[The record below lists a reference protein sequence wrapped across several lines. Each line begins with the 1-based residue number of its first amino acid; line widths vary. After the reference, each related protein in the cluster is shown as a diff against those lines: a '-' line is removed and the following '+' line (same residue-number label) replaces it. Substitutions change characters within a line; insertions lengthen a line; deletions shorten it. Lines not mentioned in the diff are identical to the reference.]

1 MKNRKLQTWKRNGN
15 VIKVKTVERV
25 VELKED
31 RSLFARLMMVLQES
45 PIYWHQRGY
54 RSLLVH
60 GSPKGQYCIALEH
73 VVAQPWESKRKVSTS
88 SIGSSV
94 VKVAIADGMAEVQ
107 SLEKPDWIKNCK
119 DLAEHFIA
127 RLFVKYN
134 NTQQIRLIFDRFYA
148 LSSRKSATRNK
159 RQALKDSFTT
169 ISRIQLI

>member
-1 MKNRKLQTWKRNGN
+1 M
-15 VIKVKTVERV
+15 
-25 VELKED
+25 
-31 RSLFARLMMVLQES
+31 
-45 PIYWHQRGY
+45 
-54 RSLLVH
+54 
-60 GSPKGQYCIALEH
+60 GQYCIALEH

-94 VKVAIADGMAEVQ
+94 VKVAIADGIAEVQ
-107 SLEKPDWIKNCK
+107 SLEKPDWIKTCK

-148 LSSRKSATRNK
+148 LSSRKSATRSK